1 MVERSPRFGE
11 VWFFGVGVSVFWEL
25 GFCGAARGAM
35 GGGAGESEDLP
46 QANVKRVVKSKLQ
59 ELALGHYGEERDV
72 AVNKDALLAFSESAK
87 IFIHFL
93 SATANEICRESKRQ
107 TINADDVLKA
117 VEELDFPEFSEPLMR
132 CLAAFRKDQ
141 DAKKLDKRKK
151 ASAAKARK
159 RKSDGN
165 FVDGETANGDY
176 EDGAGM
182 ADDDDTTDT

>member
-1 MVERSPRFGE
+1 
-11 VWFFGVGVSVFWEL
+11 
-25 GFCGAARGAM
+25 M
-35 GGGAGESEDLP
+35 GGGGAAQGEGEDLP
-46 QANVKRVVKSKLQ
+46 QANVKRVVKTKLQ

-72 AVNKDALLAFSESAK
+72 SVNKDALLAFSESAK

-107 TINADDVLKA
+107 TVNADDVLKA

-141 DAKKLDKRKK
+141 EAKKQDKRKSSG
-151 ASAAKARK
+151 ASTPRK

-165 FVDGETANGDY
+165 FVDDNPAANEDY
-176 EDGAGM
+176 EDGVAM
-182 ADDDDTTDT
+182 ADDDDTTDN

>member
-1 MVERSPRFGE
+1 MGR
-11 VWFFGVGVSVFWEL
+11 
-25 GFCGAARGAM
+25 
-35 GGGAGESEDLP
+35 GGGPQGESEDLP

-93 SATANEICRESKRQ
+93 SATANDICRESKRQ

-132 CLAAFRKDQ
+132 CLAAFRKEQ
-141 DAKKLDKRKK
+141 DAKKLDKRK
-151 ASAAKARK
+151 SAGAATPRK
-159 RKSDGN
+159 RKSDGD
-165 FVDGETANGDY
+165 FVDVETTNGDY
-176 EDGAGM
+176 EGEAI